1 MTYFAN
7 FPDILYPFELGGK
20 IKLVQVK
27 DIVSNVRLRKQ
38 LLSNITL
45 YDEYDI
51 EDGET
56 PEIIAERVYG
66 DANLHWVIM
75 LANDR
80 YDLWNDFPMS
90 GDALSKY
97 IENKYGQGNENNQH
111 IIFDSPHFEDERGN
125 IVDGPASNLV
135 RAISNFE
142 YEMRVNES
150 KRKIKIINK
159 TLVANIVTE
168 LNSSFET
175 FAE

>member
-20 IKLVQVK
+20 TKLVRVK
-27 DIVSNVRLRKQ
+27 DIVANVRLRKSV
-38 LLSNITL
+38 LSNITL

-75 LANDR
+75 LTNDR

-97 IENKYGQGNENNQH
+97 IENKYGQDNEYDQH
-111 IIFDSPHFEDERGN
+111 IIFDTPHFEDERGN

-135 RAISNFE
+135 KAVSNLE
-142 YEMRVNES
+142 YEMRMNES
-150 KRKIKIINK
+150 KRRIKIVNK
-159 TLVANIVTE
+159 SIIANIVAE
-168 LNSSFET
+168 LESSFVT
-175 FAE
+175 AAE

>member
-20 IKLVQVK
+20 LKLVRVK
-27 DIVSNVRLRKQ
+27 DIVANVRLRKSV
-38 LLSNITL
+38 LSNITL

-75 LANDR
+75 LTNDR

-90 GDALSKY
+90 GEALSKY
-97 IENKYGQGNENNQH
+97 IENKYGEGNEYNQH
-111 IIFDSPHFEDERGN
+111 IIFDTPHFEDERGN

-135 RAISNFE
+135 REISNLE
-142 YEMRVNES
+142 YETRMNES
-150 KRKIKIINK
+150 KRRIKIVNK
-159 TLVANIVTE
+159 SIIANIVAE
-168 LNSSFET
+168 LESSFVT
-175 FAE
+175 AEE

>member
-20 IKLVQVK
+20 IKLVRVK
-27 DIVSNVRLRKQ
+27 DIVANVRIRKKI
-38 LLSNITL
+38 LSNITL

-51 EDGET
+51 IDGET

-75 LANDR
+75 LTNDR
-80 YDLWNDFPMS
+80 YDLWNDFPLS

-97 IENKYGQGNENNQH
+97 IENKYGQGNEEDQH

-125 IVDGPASNLV
+125 IVDGPATNLV
-135 RAISNFE
+135 RSISNLE
-142 YEMRVNES
+142 YETRVNEG
-150 KRKIKIINK
+150 KRRIKVVNKSII
-159 TLVANIVTE
+159 ANIVAE
-168 LNSSFET
+168 LSASFENY
-175 FAE
+175 EE

>member
-20 IKLVQVK
+20 LKIVRVK
-27 DIVSNVRLRKQ
+27 DIVANGRLRKSI
-38 LLSNITL
+38 LSNITL

-51 EDGET
+51 IDGET

-75 LANDR
+75 LTNDR

-97 IENKYGQGNENNQH
+97 IENKYGQDHEYDQH
-111 IIFDSPHFEDERGN
+111 IIFDTPHFEDERGN

-135 RAISNFE
+135 RAISNLE
-142 YEMRVNES
+142 YETRMNES
-150 KRKIKIINK
+150 KRRIKVVNKSII
-159 TLVANIVTE
+159 ANIVAE
-168 LNSSFET
+168 LESSFVT
-175 FAE
+175 AAE

>member
-20 IKLVQVK
+20 IKLVRVK
-27 DIVSNVRLRKQ
+27 DIVSNVRIRKQ
-38 LLSNITL
+38 VLSNITL

-75 LANDR
+75 LTNDR
-80 YDLWNDFPMS
+80 YDLWNDFPLS
-90 GDALSKY
+90 GEALSKY
-97 IENKYGQGNENNQH
+97 IENKYGQGNEENQH
-111 IIFDSPHFEDERGN
+111 VIFDTPHFEDEKGN

-135 RAISNFE
+135 RAITNLE
-142 YEMRVNES
+142 YETRVNES
-150 KRKIKIINK
+150 KRRIKIINK
-159 TLVANIVTE
+159 TLIAAIVSE
-168 LNSSFET
+168 LETSFET
-175 FAE
+175 FEE

>member
-20 IKLVQVK
+20 IKLVRVK
-27 DIVSNVRLRKQ
+27 DIVCNVRVRKKV
-38 LLSNITL
+38 LSNITL

-75 LANDR
+75 LTNDR
-80 YDLWNDFPMS
+80 YDLWNDFPLS
-90 GDALSKY
+90 GEALSKY
-97 IENKYGQGNENNQH
+97 IENKYGQGNEENQH
-111 IIFDSPHFEDERGN
+111 VIFDTPHFEDEKGN

-135 RAISNFE
+135 RAITNLE
-142 YEMRVNES
+142 YETRINES
-150 KRKIKIINK
+150 KRRIKIINK
-159 TLVANIVTE
+159 TLIAAIVSE
-168 LNSSFET
+168 LETSFET
-175 FAE
+175 FEE

>member
-20 IKLVQVK
+20 IRLVRVK
-27 DIVSNVRLRKQ
+27 DIVSNVRVRKKV
-38 LLSNITL
+38 LSNITL

-75 LANDR
+75 LTNDR
-80 YDLWNDFPMS
+80 YDLWNDFPLS
-90 GDALSKY
+90 GEALSKY
-97 IENKYGQGNENNQH
+97 IENKYGQGNEENQH
-111 IIFDSPHFEDERGN
+111 VIFGTPHFEDEKGN

-135 RAISNFE
+135 RVITNLE
-142 YEMRVNES
+142 YETRINES
-150 KRKIKIINK
+150 KRRIKIINK
-159 TLVANIVTE
+159 TLISTIVSE
-168 LNSSFET
+168 LETSFET

>member
-20 IKLVQVK
+20 LKLVRVK
-27 DIVSNVRLRKQ
+27 DIVANVRLRKSI
-38 LLSNITL
+38 LSNITL

-56 PEIIAERVYG
+56 PEIIAEKVYN

-75 LANDR
+75 LTNDR

-90 GDALSKY
+90 GDALTKY
-97 IENKYGQGNENNQH
+97 IESKYGQGNENNQH
-111 IIFDSPHFEDERGN
+111 IIFYTPHFEDERGN

-135 RAISNFE
+135 RAISNLE
-142 YEMRVNES
+142 YETRMNES
-150 KRKIKIINK
+150 KRRIKVVNKSII
-159 TLVANIVTE
+159 ANIVSE
-168 LNSSFET
+168 LESSFGAAKE
-175 FAE
+175 

>member
-20 IKLVQVK
+20 IKLVRVK

-38 LLSNITL
+38 ILSNITL

-90 GDALSKY
+90 EDALSKY

-135 RAISNFE
+135 RAISNLE

>member
-20 IKLVQVK
+20 IKLVRVK
-27 DIVSNVRLRKQ
+27 DIVANVRIRKQ
-38 LLSNITL
+38 LLSNITI

-51 EDGET
+51 PDGDT

-75 LANDR
+75 LVNDR
-80 YDLWNDFPMS
+80 YDLWNDFPLS

-97 IENKYGQGNENNQH
+97 IENKYGQDNENDQH

-125 IVDGPASNLV
+125 IVDGPATNLV
-135 RAISNFE
+135 RAISNLE
-142 YEMRVNES
+142 YETRVNEG
-150 KRKIKIINK
+150 KRRIKIVNK
-159 TLVANIVTE
+159 NLIANIVSE
-168 LNSSFET
+168 LGASFEK
-175 FAE
+175 FDE

>member
-20 IKLVQVK
+20 LKLVRVK
-27 DIVSNVRLRKQ
+27 DIVANVRLRKSV
-38 LLSNITL
+38 LSNITL

-75 LANDR
+75 LTNDR

-90 GDALSKY
+90 GEALSKY
-97 IENKYGQGNENNQH
+97 IENKYGENNENDQH
-111 IIFDSPHFEDERGN
+111 IIFDTPHFEDERGN

-135 RAISNFE
+135 REISNLE
-142 YEMRVNES
+142 YETRMNES
-150 KRKIKIINK
+150 KRRIKIVNK
-159 TLVANIVTE
+159 SIIANIAAE
-168 LNSSFET
+168 LESSFVT
-175 FAE
+175 AAE